1 MPNLL
6 FLGGFS
12 MLRFIAGAAAAFLC
26 LTGAFLLWQSKAA
39 EPASALPNA
48 PAARPAGSTRFM
60 GSATPFEPVQATTAD
75 REERRF
81 SRADK
86 NKDGK
91 IENDEI
97 FGARHKAFA
106 KLDTNGNG
114 SLSFEEW
121 SVKTIQKFQTADAD
135 HNGWLSA
142 AEYATTAPPPPKHK
156 RCSC

>member
-1 MPNLL
+1 MVR
-6 FLGGFS
+6 FL
-12 MLRFIAGAAAAFLC
+12 AGAAAAFLL
-26 LTGAFLLWQSKAA
+26 LTGAFLLWQSQAA
-39 EPASALPNA
+39 EPTSALPNA
-48 PAARPAGSTRFM
+48 PAPRAAGSTPVLAASLPFQPLQANA
-60 GSATPFEPVQATTAD
+60 AT

-86 NKDGK
+86 NKDGR

-106 KLDTNGNG
+106 KLDANNNG

>member
-1 MPNLL
+1 MVR
-6 FLGGFS
+6 FL
-12 MLRFIAGAAAAFLC
+12 AGAAAAFLL
-26 LTGAFLLWQSKAA
+26 LTGAFLFWQSQAA
-39 EPASALPNA
+39 EPAAALPNA
-48 PAARPAGSTRFM
+48 PAPRPAGSTPLM
-60 GSATPFEPVQATTAD
+60 AASVPFEPVQATAAS

-81 SRADK
+81 SRADR

-142 AEYATTAPPPPKHK
+142 AEYASTAPPPPKHK